1 MNLFQVL
8 RKEGFVLPGS
18 GKRKTQKG
26 SREEKTWE
34 LGFWVCIGVHQR
46 WQETTIGGKNEKRGE
61 KNTFKGIDQNSLLY
75 RKFRITWKVKRRD
88 SIDLVVRFS
97 HLSFEASVWLEMM
110 LQRPP
115 RTDLAVLLS
124 FHVFTLNHHHSFLN
138 NFSNFLKVLSKI
150 LQRSICWTR
159 TQPFLSDHFSHSGPR
174 KCEHLK

>member
-1 MNLFQVL
+1 MRAGLL
-8 RKEGFVLPGS
+8 S
-18 GKRKTQKG
+18 
-26 SREEKTWE
+26 
-34 LGFWVCIGVHQR
+34 VCRSSPEVTGNNN
-46 WQETTIGGKNEKRGE
+46 WGKNKKRGE

-88 SIDLVVRFS
+88 SSDLVVRFS

-150 LQRSICWTR
+150 LQRSICWKR